1 MMIDWVTCKAPFYYP
16 GIISGGQFISLD
28 VNGEIEHSTPKR
40 RQFVG
45 SWESSMTARTVGV
58 DNNGDT
64 CLIELS
70 GNPVKFLQGHNLWG
84 SDNLPALV
92 YETVLKIS
100 SMLDVIQPA
109 SYIQRLMCT
118 TLSRVDINE
127 QFRIGSRKE
136 ALQCLYH
143 IGSTSRTRSK
153 GALTKGSTV
162 YLNKP
167 SKRWEFKFYSKG
179 QELALP
185 RNNKAGL
192 IELPQAALD
201 YADDIIRAEL
211 TLKSNELRES
221 EDGLYLLAN
230 WEQADCEQIFND
242 YYERLTIVDQL
253 ELQLVDLSKLPSG
266 VRSTY
271 QLWFDGHDVMS
282 IISRPTFYRH
292 RKQLLEHGIDISL
305 SSNKKQPD
313 KANVVPL
320 VRTITL
326 TPATIPD
333 WAFGTDLYF
342 EPRQLPTNK

>member
-28 VNGEIEHSTPKR
+28 VDGAIEFSTPKR

-45 SWESSMTARTVGV
+45 SYESSITARTVGV
-58 DNNGDT
+58 DSNGDT
-64 CLIELS
+64 SLIELS

-92 YETVLKIS
+92 YETILKIS
-100 SMLDVIQPA
+100 SMLGVIQPH
-109 SYIQRLMCT
+109 SYIKRLSAT

-127 QFRIGSRKE
+127 QFHIGSRE
-136 ALQCLYH
+136 QVEQVLYH

-153 GALTKGSTV
+153 GALTKGSTI

-192 IELPQAALD
+192 LQLPQSVLD

-230 WEQADCEQIFND
+230 WENVDCEHIFND
-242 YYERLTIVDQL
+242 YYERLTMVDQL
-253 ELQLVDLSKLPSG
+253 ELQLLDLSKLPSG
-266 VRSTY
+266 TRSTY
-271 QLWFDGHDVMS
+271 QLWFDGHDVKAMLA
-282 IISRPTFYRH
+282 RNTFYRH
-292 RKQLLEHGIDISL
+292 RNQLLEHGIDISL
-305 SSNKKQPD
+305 PSNRSQPD
-313 KANVVPL
+313 KSNVVPL
-320 VRTITL
+320 IRTITL

-342 EPRQLPTNK
+342 EPRQLPANK